1 MGLDMFL
8 YKVEKEEKEEIAYWR
23 KANAIHAW
31 FERNC
36 ADGELENCQ
45 EYVVTKENLEKLK
58 QDCETVLNSSRLVY
72 KTVPVRE
79 YNYDKR
85 DYVTVERTMNLLEDS
100 SVAEELLPTQSGFF
114 FGSTFYDE
122 WYVEDLKETVE
133 KIKDILKDKDLDKFT
148 MVYSAWW

>member
-8 YKVEKEEKEEIAYWR
+8 SKVKKEEIAYWR

-58 QDCETVLNSSRLVY
+58 QDCETVLNSSKLVY

-114 FGSTFYDE
+114 FGSTFYDK

-133 KIKDILKDKDLDKFT
+133 KINNILKDENLDEYT

>member
-8 YKVEKEEKEEIAYWR
+8 SKVKKEEIAYWR

-58 QDCETVLNSSRLVY
+58 QDCETVLNSSKLVH

-79 YNYDKR
+79 YNFDKR
-85 DYVTVERTMNLLEDS
+85 DYVTVERTMNVLEDS

-122 WYVEDLKETVE
+122 WYIEDLKETVE
-133 KIKDILKDKDLDKFT
+133 KIKDILKDEDLDKYT

>member
-8 YKVEKEEKEEIAYWR
+8 SKVKKEEIAYWR

-45 EYVVTKENLEKLK
+45 ECVVTKENLEKLK
-58 QDCETVLNSSRLVY
+58 QDCETVLNSSPLVY

-79 YNYDKR
+79 YDFDKR
-85 DYVTVERTMNLLEDS
+85 DYVTVERTMKVLEDS

-133 KIKDILKDKDLDKFT
+133 KINNILKDENLDEYT